1 MGEPRS
7 METSYV
13 EKICDSRL
21 AMTRNLSSGPR
32 SRHDQP
38 PPTVAGPRTM
48 LRW

>member
-21 AMTRNLSSGPR
+21 AMTRNLCHYMTSRLRRLRGRVQCSGDN
-32 SRHDQP
+32 S
-38 PPTVAGPRTM
+38 
-48 LRW
+48 